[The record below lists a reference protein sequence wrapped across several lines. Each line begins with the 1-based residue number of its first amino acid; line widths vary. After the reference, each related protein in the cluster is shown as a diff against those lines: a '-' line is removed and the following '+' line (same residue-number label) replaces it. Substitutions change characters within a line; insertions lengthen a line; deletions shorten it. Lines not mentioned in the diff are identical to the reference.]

1 MEDKTTKV
9 RIAFFIIL
17 VGIATMFAA
26 VVTDHWAVL
35 SPRVERLNTTCQAA
49 HFGLWRL
56 CLKSIYIQE
65 PDPKGKGCG
74 PISLPGEQNCSY
86 FKHFTSG
93 EDAKMFQVKTQKEY
107 NISAAAIAIISVGFM
122 ILGTI
127 CTLVS
132 FKKSLDYLLKPAGM
146 FFTFAGLCIIISV
159 EVIRQSVKRMID
171 SDETVWIE
179 YYYSWSFACA
189 CAAFVLLFLSGIAL
203 LLISMPQMPQNPWET
218 CMDAEPETQD

>member
-17 VGIATMFAA
+17 VGIATMFTA

-74 PISLPGEQNCSY
+74 PISLPGAWIPTPLQREQDIPDLGY
-86 FKHFTSG
+86 
-93 EDAKMFQVKTQKEY
+93 Q
-107 NISAAAIAIISVGFM
+107 AAALWIAEECRF
-122 ILGTI
+122 
-127 CTLVS
+127 
-132 FKKSLDYLLKPAGM
+132 
-146 FFTFAGLCIIISV
+146 
-159 EVIRQSVKRMID
+159 
-171 SDETVWIE
+171 
-179 YYYSWSFACA
+179 
-189 CAAFVLLFLSGIAL
+189 
-203 LLISMPQMPQNPWET
+203 
-218 CMDAEPETQD
+218 